1 MGETLENNGI
11 GIEEVM
17 LEDQGGGNG
26 IEDEKLEITGE
37 EGNGMQKI
45 LVNQVK
51 GNRRRMKWN
60 R

>member
-17 LEDQGGGNG
+17 LEDQGEGNG

-37 EGNGMQKI
+37 EGNGMQEI

-51 GNRRRMKWN
+51 GNRRRKWN